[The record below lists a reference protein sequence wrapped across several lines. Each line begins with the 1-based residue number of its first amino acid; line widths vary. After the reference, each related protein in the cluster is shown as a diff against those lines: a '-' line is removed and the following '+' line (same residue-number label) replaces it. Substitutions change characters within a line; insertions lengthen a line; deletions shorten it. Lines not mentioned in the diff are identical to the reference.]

1 MSAIANEL
9 LEKEIIRLREENR
22 KINDQ
27 LNFVCK
33 NREVIQKSYAALEKK
48 YNEFVT
54 NAAEINMGLLHVR
67 KNDKGNPGVFVT
79 YDAINSVNGTE
90 IERQAAVLVEYNK
103 ESGRIQVFIY
113 DRYSDDPINTYDI
126 DTNLRETAAECRR
139 RITECEAVLNE
150 AYKEEYPE
158 EFLTAME
165 EAELKD
171 DIKQCE
177 EYCKRFTKLTGE
189 EA

>member
-1 MSAIANEL
+1 MSSITTEL
-9 LEKEIIRLREENR
+9 LEKEIIRLREENEKLKNQR
-22 KINDQ
+22 D
-27 LNFVCK
+27 FVCK
-33 NREVIQKSYAALEKK
+33 NREIIQKSYVALEDK
-48 YNEFVT
+48 YNDAVA
-54 NAAEINMGLLHVR
+54 NATEINMGLLHVNSN
-67 KNDKGNPGVFVT
+67 NDSDSGIFVT
-79 YDAINSVNGTE
+79 YDSINGTE

-103 ESGRIQVFIY
+103 ESGRIQVFTY